1 MPRSTARRALPHLLA
16 AALLILGPAAATAA
30 AAESPEPLRLS
41 ASLGPLESLGPL
53 RPLKSLET
61 LKPLK
66 PLEPL
71 SPAAVLPDS
80 APAAYP
86 DVLRR
91 RAAALLADTLLDY
104 SQVGIC
110 VYDLT
115 ADSLLLAHGARQ
127 CLRPASCQKL
137 VTAAAAVATLGSDY
151 RLTTTLLLDPADSTV
166 TVRAGF
172 DPLLATDDLRAFA
185 TALRRAGID
194 SLRHPIGLDLTL
206 KDTLRMGWGWC
217 WDDDNPPLA
226 PLLCNGRDEFRARFA
241 AILREA
247 GILHPDSALLL
258 RTAPAAPGAQPIA
271 ERSHTIQQVL
281 QPMLK
286 RSDNLMAEALFYH
299 LAAASRKPYAGRR
312 EAADAIAALL
322 RRALPGATHYKVA
335 DGSGLS
341 LYNRTT
347 PETLVALLRHVW
359 GDATLCGAIFP
370 ALPIMGRDG
379 TLRRRCRGQS
389 ADRRVWAKT
398 GTLDGVSTLAGYA
411 MAPNGHR
418 LAFAVM
424 NQGILRNADAHRFQ
438 DSLCNALTAPLRPSD
453 IEPDALA
460 EPPAADEPQPN
471 AGE

>member
-1 MPRSTARRALPHLLA
+1 MPRSTARRTLSHLLA
-16 AALLILGPAAATAA
+16 AALLCICPAAATAA

-41 ASLGPLESLGPL
+41 ASLGPLESLGAL
-53 RPLKSLET
+53 RSLKSLET
-61 LKPLK
+61 IK
-66 PLEPL
+66 PL
-71 SPAAVLPDS
+71 SPTAAPDSAAVLPDS
-80 APAAYP
+80 ALATYP

-127 CLRPASCQKL
+127 CLRPASCQKI

-226 PLLCNGRDEFRARFA
+226 PLLCNGRDEFHARFA
-241 AILREA
+241 AALREA
-247 GILHPDSALLL
+247 GILHPDSALIL
-258 RTAPAAPGAQPIA
+258 RPAPAAPGAQPIA

-312 EAADAIAALL
+312 EAAAAIAALL

-347 PETLVALLRHVW
+347 PEILVALLRHVW
-359 GDATLCGAIFP
+359 GDATLCDAIFP

-460 EPPAADEPQPN
+460 EPPADDEPQPN

>member
-16 AALLILGPAAATAA
+16 AALLSIGPAAATAA

-61 LKPLK
+61 LKTLK

-127 CLRPASCQKL
+127 CLRPASCQKI

-185 TALRRAGID
+185 AALRRAGID

-226 PLLCNGRDEFRARFA
+226 PLLCNGRDEFHARFA
-241 AILREA
+241 AALREA
-247 GILHPDSALLL
+247 GILHPDSALIL
-258 RTAPAAPGAQPIA
+258 RPAPAAPGAQPIA

-370 ALPIMGRDG
+370 ALPIMGHDG